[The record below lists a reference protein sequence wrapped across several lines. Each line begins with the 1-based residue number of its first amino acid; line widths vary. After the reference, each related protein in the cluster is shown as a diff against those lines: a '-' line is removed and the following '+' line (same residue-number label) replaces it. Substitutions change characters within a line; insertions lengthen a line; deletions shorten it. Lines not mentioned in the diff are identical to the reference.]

1 MPPQP
6 SLGQND
12 LSKAKKSSTVTNA
25 ESSVEIQPS
34 KAEPSPRLYVG
45 NFTDKVTEYTIMK
58 LFEEYGKIARID
70 YLWHQE
76 GPKHG
81 MPRGYCFVEM
91 DSVEDAG
98 RALAALNRKVVAGRP
113 LSVAYSAA
121 KSEVPE
127 SDGLTG
133 WQRRAAKEAQTAA
146 IASVN
151 QKLQVKPNMGGSI
164 ESKIKT
170 LERKLAQIQQTVN
183 SSSILNTEDVI
194 SRPATSRYKT
204 MHASKRDH
212 SFEIGQYRQQYAERT
227 HQSRQNGHGWKMT
240 GQELS
245 NTVNSSR
252 GKSSRYHPISRPK

>member
-1 MPPQP
+1 MNNEALEKKPI
-6 SLGQND
+6 LT
-12 LSKAKKSSTVTNA
+12 LSFQVKKSSTVTNA

-91 DSVEDAG
+91 DSVE
-98 RALAALNRKVVAGRP
+98 
-113 LSVAYSAA
+113 
-121 KSEVPE
+121 
-127 SDGLTG
+127 
-133 WQRRAAKEAQTAA
+133 EAQTAA

-252 GKSSRYHPISRPK
+252 EVISVSPNF